1 MHSAPARG
9 ADGAVDTGEG
19 LGRSCGRRRG
29 RSREA
34 DRRRRRRGRRCRWL
48 RERAEPERELEMCGG
63 CSSFTRSLTH
73 SSSSYP
79 NGSAKGG
86 PNSLAGPNSP
96 YPTSRPASLI
106 GLIVISHNLSD
117 DKVSNR
123 SKLIEGP
130 YRAPSYDKDD

>member
-1 MHSAPARG
+1 MELRTPARG
-9 ADGAVDTGEG
+9 ADGAADAGEG
-19 LGRSCGRRRG
+19 DPEKQAAGGGDAGGGAGGCE
-29 RSREA
+29 REQSQSWKCA
-34 DRRRRRRGRRCRWL
+34 
-48 RERAEPERELEMCGG
+48 ERELEMCGG
-63 CSSFTRSLTH
+63 CSSFTRSLIH

-106 GLIVISHNLSD
+106 GLIVISRNLSD

>member
-1 MHSAPARG
+1 
-9 ADGAVDTGEG
+9 
-19 LGRSCGRRRG
+19 
-29 RSREA
+29 
-34 DRRRRRRGRRCRWL
+34 
-48 RERAEPERELEMCGG
+48 MCGG

-79 NGSAKGG
+79 NRPAKGE
-86 PNSLAGPNSP
+86 PNYLARPNSP

-106 GLIVISHNLSD
+106 RRLIMISRNLSD

>member
-1 MHSAPARG
+1 
-9 ADGAVDTGEG
+9 
-19 LGRSCGRRRG
+19 
-29 RSREA
+29 
-34 DRRRRRRGRRCRWL
+34 
-48 RERAEPERELEMCGG
+48 MCGG

-79 NGSAKGG
+79 NGPAKGG

-106 GLIVISHNLSD
+106 GRLIVISRNLSD
-117 DKVSNR
+117 NKVSNWF
-123 SKLIEGP
+123 KLIEGP